1 MAKIN
6 SKTFLDNF
14 SKNLIAANVMVP
26 DMETHF
32 NVPKDYPELPETF
45 PDGQKANYSAL
56 GNFGQFKHEEE

>member
-32 NVPKDYPELPETF
+32 NVQKDYPELPETF
-45 PDGQKANYSAL
+45 PDGQKL
-56 GNFGQFKHEEE
+56 ITVH